1 MKTESGKKTIC
12 LITTLSLMMGSMF
25 MLSPSVEGGTIN
37 LPNKYPRTN
46 PNLLSN
52 PAFNGSANWT
62 LNSGPVYQSTGG
74 HTADGSG
81 CIKFPAGEDTYC
93 QLVSDYINYPN
104 FEYNT
109 PYTIS
114 FYMKTQHEPVYLH
127 ACLHMY
133 DVNNNRTFSYNTGRL
148 AVSTTGEWQEA
159 VCIVNITD
167 PNIVKVKVVIE
178 EVSSAAYTSDF
189 FVDDVYFGKAISF
202 AEAPVTS
209 RQTFSG
215 SKVTIDELGNWRV
228 YESGVWKDFLPF
240 GLQPDDSRTQQDY
253 NSLSN
258 QGFNSMFG
266 MQYKSQIQ
274 TAANATSSY
283 NPTGL
288 RSALRLSTYATPG
301 QTYWT
306 LTRLASTIT
315 DINSSLSENLLG
327 YYWDNEE
334 NWTTWSPLWFDMVS
348 TIRNNDSNH
357 PIYVNNGDPAVQR
370 LFSKRLSDVCG
381 TYYGM
386 DGTAMESGPYK
397 FDVLQYLQKQ
407 DIPASVNQINNVENT
422 SYGMR
427 MRIYYGLINGAKGF
441 IWWGDC
447 VARAETCA
455 WWSDIQ
461 YLRSEIDQMLP
472 VLKQPHWTNWS
483 ATCSDSSILFNTR
496 DYQSN
501 GYMIVMNPGSSSIQA
516 TFTLSGYAATEVWNY
531 FNSSLVTAVAS
542 NQFTVTLPAHSTAV
556 YRLIPEIMVNGGM
569 ETAGSPLT
577 GWSAY
582 GAGTVSRDTATKY
595 AGAASCKIVNTAIT
609 QNSGLLQYLPALKP
623 GTNYSFSAM
632 VKYDSV
638 VRDTSSDYNGVIV
651 QLNAGTNMFFPLP
664 AESGTRDWHPVQHSF
679 TTPSNGTTWYVRLR
693 LWNASGTVWFDN
705 VTLQEVP

>member
-1 MKTESGKKTIC
+1 MKTESGKKAIC
-12 LITTLSLMMGSMF
+12 LIITLSVILGSMF
-25 MLSPSVEGGTIN
+25 MFSPSVEGGTIN
-37 LPNKYPRTN
+37 LPYKYPRTN

-52 PAFNGSANWT
+52 PAFNGSTSWV
-62 LNSGPVYQSTGG
+62 LNSGPVYQSAGG

-81 CIKFPAGEDTYC
+81 CIKFPAGQDTYC
-93 QLVSDYINYPN
+93 QLISELIYN

-133 DVNNNRTFSYNTGRL
+133 DVNDARTYSYDTGRL

-228 YESGVWKDFLPF
+228 YESGTWKDFFPF
-240 GLQPDDSRTQQDY
+240 GLQPYLGRTQTEY

-258 QGFNSMFG
+258 QGFNSVFG
-266 MQYKSQIQ
+266 LQDKSQIQ
-274 TAANATSSY
+274 MAANATSSY
-283 NPTGL
+283 NSIGL
-288 RSALRLSTYATPG
+288 RSALRLSAYATPG
-301 QTYWT
+301 DSYWT
-306 LTRLASTIT
+306 LTRLASIIN
-315 DINSSLSENLLG
+315 DVNSSLSENLLG
-327 YYWDNEE
+327 YYWDNEG

-357 PIYVNNGDPAVQR
+357 PIYINNGYPAVQR

-381 TYYGM
+381 TYYGPA
-386 DGTAMESGPYK
+386 GAAMESGPYC

-407 DIPASVNQINNVENT
+407 DIPASINQINNVENT

-441 IWWGDC
+441 IWWGDS
-447 VARAETCA
+447 VARAETCS
-455 WWSDIQ
+455 WWNDIQ
-461 YLRSEIDQMLP
+461 SLRSEIDRMLL
-472 VLKQPHWTNWS
+472 VLKQPHWTSWS

-516 TFTLSGYAATEVWNY
+516 IFTLSGYAAAKVYNY
-531 FNSSLVTAVAS
+531 FDNSLVAAVAS

-569 ETAGSPLT
+569 ETAGSPIA
-577 GWSAY
+577 GWITD
-582 GAGTVSRDTATKY
+582 GPGIISRDSTKY
-595 AGAASCKIVNTAIT
+595 SGTSSCKIVNTAIT
-609 QNSGLLQYLPALKP
+609 QDTCVLQYLPALKP

-638 VRDTSSDYNGVIV
+638 ARDTSSDYNGVIV
-651 QLNAGTNMFFPLP
+651 QLYAGTNMFFPLP

-693 LWNASGTVWFDN
+693 LTKASGTVWFDN